1 MSLFTA
7 FVLKSIL
14 SDMSIA
20 TPQTI
25 LSTVVFC
32 FREEAGNKFN
42 LRQIEL
48 EVPLRHPECSFWQ
61 MEVQAWKWEEKSGL
75 YTVS

>member
-1 MSLFTA
+1 MNE
-7 FVLKSIL
+7 LKRKTTWEAKL
-14 SDMSIA
+14 K
-20 TPQTI
+20 PYVQTI
-25 LSTVVFC
+25 LSRVVFC

-42 LRQIEL
+42 LRQIEW
-48 EVPLRHPECSFWQ
+48 EVPLRHPECSFRQ